1 MFKKAIYLLIIF
13 ILVISCRRAV
23 TRPTLDSLGS
33 TPPEEPDS
41 PIIDEKPEQPD
52 PIPEPKPESEFIIVA
67 TDTEDIIQSKIQKY
81 YEKNQK
87 YLAFVEGTEADIKQN
102 NTISK
107 INSVINKNA
116 YTEGISLDLSYTTM
130 TEIADNSFYGN
141 KYLYS
146 VKLPDTLT
154 SIGNN
159 AFADAKKLISINF
172 PASLS
177 KIGEGAFLS
186 CTSLENVDLKDTKIT
201 VLNKQVFSDC
211 SSLTKIVFPDSL
223 LIMENS
229 VFSYCISLEEI
240 TLPDKFQ
247 AIGTFVFAGCSKL
260 KKVNFNNQIQSIYHY
275 AFYKCTSLSSISL
288 PSSLKALGEEGKI
301 EIFPDCT
308 SLSDVEYLG
317 TNPDSVTW
325 FGNIFDNSMPNNLYL
340 PYVEEPTD
348 PTIKDKWNKFLGYSW
363 SGKIRYKTPMPV
375 N

>member
-52 PIPEPKPESEFIIVA
+52 PTPEPKPESEFIIVA

-116 YTEGISLDLSYTTM
+116 YTERISLDLSYTTM
-130 TEIADNSFYGN
+130 AEIVDNSFYGN

-211 SSLTKIVFPDSL
+211 SSLTKIVLPDSL

>member
-33 TPPEEPDS
+33 TPLEEPDS

-52 PIPEPKPESEFIIVA
+52 PTPEPKPESEFIIVA

-211 SSLTKIVFPDSL
+211 SSLTKIVLPDSL

-240 TLPDKFQ
+240 TLPEKFQ
-247 AIGTFVFAGCSKL
+247 TIGTFVFAGCSKL

-275 AFYKCTSLSSISL
+275 AFYQCTSLSSISL
-288 PSSLKALGEEGKI
+288 PSSLKQLGVVGI

-308 SLSDVEYLG
+308 SLSYVEYLG
-317 TNPDSVTW
+317 TNPEAINCL
-325 FGNIFDNSMPNNLYL
+325 GNIFDNSMPNNLYL

>member
-52 PIPEPKPESEFIIVA
+52 PTPEPKPESEFIIVA

-130 TEIADNSFYGN
+130 AEIADNSFYGN

-211 SSLTKIVFPDSL
+211 SSLTKIVLPDSL

-275 AFYKCTSLSSISL
+275 AFYQCTSLSSISL
-288 PSSLKALGEEGKI
+288 PSSLKQLGVVGI

-317 TNPDSVTW
+317 TNPEAINCL
-325 FGNIFDNSMPNNLYL
+325 GNIFDNSMPNNLYL

-348 PTIKDKWNKFLGYSW
+348 ISIKDKWNKFLGYSW

>member
-52 PIPEPKPESEFIIVA
+52 PTPEPKPESEFIIVA

-102 NTISK
+102 KTIEK

-177 KIGEGAFLS
+177 KI
-186 CTSLENVDLKDTKIT
+186 
-201 VLNKQVFSDC
+201 
-211 SSLTKIVFPDSL
+211 
-223 LIMENS
+223 
-229 VFSYCISLEEI
+229 
-240 TLPDKFQ
+240 
-247 AIGTFVFAGCSKL
+247 
-260 KKVNFNNQIQSIYHY
+260 
-275 AFYKCTSLSSISL
+275 
-288 PSSLKALGEEGKI
+288 
-301 EIFPDCT
+301 
-308 SLSDVEYLG
+308 
-317 TNPDSVTW
+317 
-325 FGNIFDNSMPNNLYL
+325 
-340 PYVEEPTD
+340 
-348 PTIKDKWNKFLGYSW
+348 
-363 SGKIRYKTPMPV
+363 R
-375 N
+375 

>member
-52 PIPEPKPESEFIIVA
+52 PTPEPKPESEFIIVA

-130 TEIADNSFYGN
+130 AEIADNSFYGN

-201 VLNKQVFSDC
+201 VLNKQVFNSCDNL
-211 SSLTKIVFPDSL
+211 SKIVFPDEL
-223 LIMENS
+223 LIIENS
-229 VFSYCISLEEI
+229 AFSYCISLEEI
-240 TLPDKFQ
+240 TLPEKFQ
-247 AIGTFVFAGCSKL
+247 TIGTFVFAGCIKL

-275 AFYKCTSLSSISL
+275 AFYQCTSLSSISL
-288 PSSLKALGEEGKI
+288 PSSLKQLGVVGI

-317 TNPDSVTW
+317 TNPEAINCL
-325 FGNIFDNSMPNNLYL
+325 GNIFDNSMPNNLYL

-348 PTIKDKWNKFLGYSW
+348 ISIKDKWNKFLGYSW

>member
-52 PIPEPKPESEFIIVA
+52 PTPEPKPESEFIIVA

-102 NTISK
+102 KTIEK

-211 SSLTKIVFPDSL
+211 SSLTKIVLPDSL

-240 TLPDKFQ
+240 TLPEKFQ
-247 AIGTFVFAGCSKL
+247 TIGTFVFAGCIKL

-275 AFYKCTSLSSISL
+275 AFYQCTSLSSISL
-288 PSSLKALGEEGKI
+288 PSSLKQLGVVGI

-317 TNPDSVTW
+317 TNPEAINCL
-325 FGNIFDNSMPNNLYL
+325 GNIFDNSMPNNLYL

-348 PTIKDKWNKFLGYSW
+348 TSIKDKWNKFLGYSW

>member
-52 PIPEPKPESEFIIVA
+52 PTPEPKPESEFIIVA

-130 TEIADNSFYGN
+130 AEIADNSFYGN

-201 VLNKQVFSDC
+201 VLNKQVYNSCDNL
-211 SSLTKIVFPDSL
+211 SKIVFPDEL
-223 LIMENS
+223 LIIENS
-229 VFSYCISLEEI
+229 AFSYCISLEEI
-240 TLPDKFQ
+240 TLPEKFQ
-247 AIGTFVFAGCSKL
+247 TIGTFVFAGCIKL

-275 AFYKCTSLSSISL
+275 AFYQCTSLSSISL
-288 PSSLKALGEEGKI
+288 PSSLKQLGVVGI

-317 TNPDSVTW
+317 TNPEAINCL
-325 FGNIFDNSMPNNLYL
+325 GNIFDNSMPNNLYL

-348 PTIKDKWNKFLGYSW
+348 ISIKDKWNKFLGYSW

>member
-52 PIPEPKPESEFIIVA
+52 PTPEPKPESEFIIVA

-130 TEIADNSFYGN
+130 TEIVDNSFYGN

-201 VLNKQVFSDC
+201 VLNKQVFNSCDNL
-211 SSLTKIVFPDSL
+211 SKIVFPDEL
-223 LIMENS
+223 LIIENS
-229 VFSYCISLEEI
+229 AFSYCISLEEI
-240 TLPDKFQ
+240 TLPEKFQ
-247 AIGTFVFAGCSKL
+247 TIGTFVFAGCIKL

-275 AFYKCTSLSSISL
+275 AFYQCTSLSSISL
-288 PSSLKALGEEGKI
+288 PSSLKQLGVVGI

-317 TNPDSVTW
+317 TNPEAINCL
-325 FGNIFDNSMPNNLYL
+325 GNIFDNSMPNNLYL

-348 PTIKDKWNKFLGYSW
+348 ISIKDKWNKFLGYSW

>member
-52 PIPEPKPESEFIIVA
+52 PTPEPKPESEFIIVA

-159 AFADAKKLISINF
+159 AFGSSEKLTEINF
-172 PASLS
+172 PSSLT
-177 KIGEGAFLS
+177 KIGNGAFRS
-186 CTSLENVDLKDTKIT
+186 CISLIEADLKDTKIT
-201 VLNKQVFSDC
+201 VLNDQVFNSCDNL
-211 SSLTKIVFPDSL
+211 SKIVFPDEL
-223 LIMENS
+223 LIIENS
-229 VFSYCISLEEI
+229 AFSYCISLEEI
-240 TLPDKFQ
+240 TLPEKFQ
-247 AIGTFVFAGCSKL
+247 TIGTFVFAGCSKL

-275 AFYKCTSLSSISL
+275 AFYQCTSLSSISL
-288 PSSLKALGEEGKI
+288 PSSLTQLGVVGI

-317 TNPDSVTW
+317 TNPEAINCL
-325 FGNIFDNSMPNNLYL
+325 GNIFDNSMPNNLYL
-340 PYVEEPTD
+340 PYVEEPID
-348 PTIKDKWNKFLGYSW
+348 ISIKDKWNKFLGYSW

>member
-1 MFKKAIYLLIIF
+1 M
-13 ILVISCRRAV
+13 
-23 TRPTLDSLGS
+23 GS

-52 PIPEPKPESEFIIVA
+52 PTPEPKPESEFIIVA

-102 NTISK
+102 KTIEK

-130 TEIADNSFYGN
+130 TEIVDNSFYGN

-201 VLNKQVFSDC
+201 VLNKQVFNSCDNL
-211 SSLTKIVFPDSL
+211 SKIVFPDEL
-223 LIMENS
+223 LIIENS
-229 VFSYCISLEEI
+229 AFSYCISLEEI
-240 TLPDKFQ
+240 TLPEKFQ
-247 AIGTFVFAGCSKL
+247 TIGTFVFAGCIKL

-275 AFYKCTSLSSISL
+275 AFYQCTSLSSISL
-288 PSSLKALGEEGKI
+288 PSSLKQLGVVGI

-317 TNPDSVTW
+317 TNPDSITW

>member
-52 PIPEPKPESEFIIVA
+52 PTPEPKPESEFIIVA

-211 SSLTKIVFPDSL
+211 SSLTKIVLPDSL

-288 PSSLKALGEEGKI
+288 PSSLTQLGVVGI

-317 TNPDSVTW
+317 TNPEAINCL
-325 FGNIFDNSMPNNLYL
+325 GNIFDNSMPNNLYL

>member
-52 PIPEPKPESEFIIVA
+52 PTPEPKPESEFIIVA

-130 TEIADNSFYGN
+130 AEIADNSFYGN

-211 SSLTKIVFPDSL
+211 SSLTKIVLPDSL

-275 AFYKCTSLSSISL
+275 AFYQCTSLSSISL
-288 PSSLKALGEEGKI
+288 PSSLTQLGVVGI

-317 TNPDSVTW
+317 TNPEAINCL
-325 FGNIFDNSMPNNLYL
+325 GNIFDNSMPNNLYL

-348 PTIKDKWNKFLGYSW
+348 TSIKDKWNKFLGYSW

>member
-52 PIPEPKPESEFIIVA
+52 PTPEPKPESEFIIVA

-177 KIGEGAFLS
+177 KIGECAFLS

-211 SSLTKIVFPDSL
+211 SSLTKIVLPDSL

-240 TLPDKFQ
+240 TLPEKFQ
-247 AIGTFVFAGCSKL
+247 TIGTFVFAGCSKL

-275 AFYKCTSLSSISL
+275 AFYQCTSLSSISL
-288 PSSLKALGEEGKI
+288 PSSLTQLGVVGI

-317 TNPDSVTW
+317 TNPEAINCL
-325 FGNIFDNSMPNNLYL
+325 GNIFDNSMPNNLYL

>member
-52 PIPEPKPESEFIIVA
+52 PTPEPKPESEFIIVA

-130 TEIADNSFYGN
+130 AEIADNSFYGN

-211 SSLTKIVFPDSL
+211 SSLTKIVLPDSL

-240 TLPDKFQ
+240 TLPEKFQ
-247 AIGTFVFAGCSKL
+247 TIGTFVFAGCIKL

-275 AFYKCTSLSSISL
+275 AFYQCTSLSSISL
-288 PSSLKALGEEGKI
+288 PSSLKQLGVVGI

-317 TNPDSVTW
+317 TNPEAINCL
-325 FGNIFDNSMPNNLYL
+325 GNIFDNSMPNNLYL

-348 PTIKDKWNKFLGYSW
+348 TSIKDKWNKFLGYSW

>member
-52 PIPEPKPESEFIIVA
+52 PTPEPESEFIIVA

-102 NTISK
+102 KTIEK

-177 KIGEGAFLS
+177 K
-186 CTSLENVDLKDTKIT
+186 N
-201 VLNKQVFSDC
+201 
-211 SSLTKIVFPDSL
+211 
-223 LIMENS
+223 
-229 VFSYCISLEEI
+229 
-240 TLPDKFQ
+240 
-247 AIGTFVFAGCSKL
+247 
-260 KKVNFNNQIQSIYHY
+260 
-275 AFYKCTSLSSISL
+275 
-288 PSSLKALGEEGKI
+288 
-301 EIFPDCT
+301 
-308 SLSDVEYLG
+308 
-317 TNPDSVTW
+317 
-325 FGNIFDNSMPNNLYL
+325 
-340 PYVEEPTD
+340 
-348 PTIKDKWNKFLGYSW
+348 
-363 SGKIRYKTPMPV
+363 R
-375 N
+375 

>member
-52 PIPEPKPESEFIIVA
+52 PTPEPKPESEFIIVA

-130 TEIADNSFYGN
+130 AEIADNSFYGN

-201 VLNKQVFSDC
+201 VLNEQVFNSCDNL
-211 SSLTKIVFPDSL
+211 SKIVFPDEL
-223 LIMENS
+223 LIIENS
-229 VFSYCISLEEI
+229 AFSYCISLEEI
-240 TLPDKFQ
+240 TLPEKFQ
-247 AIGTFVFAGCSKL
+247 TIGTFVFAGCIKL

-275 AFYKCTSLSSISL
+275 AFYQCTSLSSISL
-288 PSSLKALGEEGKI
+288 PSSLKQLGVVGI

-317 TNPDSVTW
+317 TNPEAINCL
-325 FGNIFDNSMPNNLYL
+325 GNIFDNSMPNNLYL

-348 PTIKDKWNKFLGYSW
+348 ISIKDKWNKFLGYSW

>member
-52 PIPEPKPESEFIIVA
+52 PTPEPKPESEFIIVA

-177 KIGEGAFLS
+177 KIGECAFLS

-211 SSLTKIVFPDSL
+211 SSLTKIVLPDSL

-240 TLPDKFQ
+240 TLPEKFQ
-247 AIGTFVFAGCSKL
+247 TIGTFVFAGCSKL

-275 AFYKCTSLSSISL
+275 AFYQCTSLSSISL
-288 PSSLKALGEEGKI
+288 PSSLTQLGVVGI

-317 TNPDSVTW
+317 TNPEAINCL
-325 FGNIFDNSMPNNLYL
+325 GNIFDNSMPNNLYL

-348 PTIKDKWNKFLGYSW
+348 ISIKDKWNKFLGYSW

>member
-33 TPPEEPDS
+33 TPLEEPDS

-52 PIPEPKPESEFIIVA
+52 PTPEPKPESEFIIVA

-130 TEIADNSFYGN
+130 TEIVDNSFYGN

-159 AFADAKKLISINF
+159 AFGSSEKLTEINF

-186 CTSLENVDLKDTKIT
+186 CTSLENVDLKDTKVT

-211 SSLTKIVFPDSL
+211 SSLTKIVLPDSL

-260 KKVNFNNQIQSIYHY
+260 KKLILIIKFNLFITMLFINVLLFQ
-275 AFYKCTSLSSISL
+275 
-288 PSSLKALGEEGKI
+288 
-301 EIFPDCT
+301 
-308 SLSDVEYLG
+308 VYLCQA
-317 TNPDSVTW
+317 V
-325 FGNIFDNSMPNNLYL
+325 
-340 PYVEEPTD
+340 
-348 PTIKDKWNKFLGYSW
+348 
-363 SGKIRYKTPMPV
+363 
-375 N
+375 

>member
-52 PIPEPKPESEFIIVA
+52 PTPEPKPESEFIIVA

-130 TEIADNSFYGN
+130 TEIVDNSFYGN

-201 VLNKQVFSDC
+201 VLNKQVFNSCDNL
-211 SSLTKIVFPDSL
+211 SKIVFPDEL
-223 LIMENS
+223 LIIENS
-229 VFSYCISLEEI
+229 AFSYCISLEEI
-240 TLPDKFQ
+240 TLPEKFQ
-247 AIGTFVFAGCSKL
+247 AIGTFVFAGCIKL

-275 AFYKCTSLSSISL
+275 AFYQCTSLSSISL
-288 PSSLKALGEEGKI
+288 PSSLKQLGVVGI

-317 TNPDSVTW
+317 TNPEAINCL
-325 FGNIFDNSMPNNLYL
+325 GNIFDNSMPNNLYL

-348 PTIKDKWNKFLGYSW
+348 ISIKDKWNKFLGYSW